1 MNKPNPLPI
10 DPKTPAPVGLH
21 AVVRWLG
28 LVVMTRREYDRQI
41 MLAGIKGIEAERR
54 VRVLET
60 DALRR
65 QLKKYEQDEPCYIC
79 GSKTGM
85 PTAAKSI
92 CSRCGNAT

>member
-1 MNKPNPLPI
+1 MKSTDTLPI
-10 DPKTPAPVGLH
+10 DEAASGQFGLH
-21 AVVRWLG
+21 AVARWLG

-41 MLAGIKGIEAERR
+41 MLAGINGIEAERR

-79 GSKTGM
+79 GSKPGM